1 MPTLDK
7 TLTQLNHLLM
17 SCHDARLSYRRL
29 AGRASTSEQQRL
41 FNERE
46 QQCSALIDCLHTQIL
61 TYGGRPAQHL
71 SLLGALRHGWR
82 SFIVLL
88 LPELGRTRIRT
99 ALHNEQRI
107 RHGVEQ
113 VFAEQLSPRFRQQ
126 LLEHCSLSVDFESR
140 VRAKLET

>member
-7 TLTQLNHLLM
+7 TITQLNHLLM

-46 QQCSALIDCLHTQIL
+46 QQCSALIDCLHAQIL

-71 SLLGALRHGWR
+71 SLLDALRHGWR
-82 SFIVLL
+82 SFTVLL
-88 LPELGRTRIRT
+88 LPELGRTRIRA
-99 ALHNEQRI
+99 ALRNEQRI

-126 LLEHCSLSVDFESR
+126 LQEHISLSVDFESR
-140 VRAKLET
+140 VRAKLEM